1 METRPGTW
9 VGSMSAIS
17 QDVSSAGMAAAIEAN
32 LNAVFPLFG
41 RAPGTELHD
50 DAPDLHWYITP
61 DAPFPLFNHVYWTR
75 LPQEDIDARIQEVRQ
90 DFAAHQVPFMW
101 SVGPFSRP
109 FDLGS
114 HLETHG
120 LALVEEMPGMAVDL
134 QALNEDVPF
143 PAELE
148 IERVS
153 NAEVLRE
160 YIEVARVG
168 FEMPEFTNEAFF
180 EFLTAMGLTEESPWQ
195 NYVGRLDGEVVTTA
209 SLAPAAG
216 IGGIFNVATLP
227 KARRRG
233 LGAAMTLTALRK
245 AREFGCR
252 IGILQSSAMGLGVYR
267 RLGFEQYSTYSV
279 YVGTGQN

>member
-1 METRPGTW
+1 
-9 VGSMSAIS
+9 MSAIS

-32 LNAVFPLFG
+32 WNAVIPLFG
-41 RAPGTELHD
+41 RAPITELHS
-50 DAPDLHWYITP
+50 DAPELRWYITP
-61 DAPFPLFNHVYWTR
+61 RVPFPLFNHVYWTR
-75 LPQEDIDARIQEVRQ
+75 LPQEAIDARIEKVRQ
-90 DFAAHQVPFMW
+90 HFAAHRVPLMW

-109 FDLGS
+109 SDLGS
-114 HLETHG
+114 HLEAHG
-120 LALVEEMPGMAVDL
+120 LAHVEDMPGMAVDL
-134 QALNEDVPF
+134 QALNEDIPL

-168 FEMPEFTNEAFF
+168 FEMPEFTNEGFF
-180 EFLTAMGLTEESPWQ
+180 ELLTAIGLTEESPWRS
-195 NYVGRLDGEVVTTA
+195 YVGRLDGEVVTTV

-216 IGGIFNVATLP
+216 IGGIYNVATLP

-233 LGAAMTLTALRK
+233 LGAAMTLTALRE
-245 AREFGCR
+245 ARELGCR

-279 YVGTGQN
+279 YVGTAQN

>member
-1 METRPGTW
+1 
-9 VGSMSAIS
+9 MSAIS

-32 LNAVFPLFG
+32 LNAVYPLFG
-41 RAPGTELHD
+41 RAPATELHD
-50 DAPDLHWYITP
+50 DAADLRWYITP
-61 DAPFPLFNHVYWTR
+61 DVPYPLFNHVYWTR
-75 LPQEDIDARIQEVRQ
+75 LPQEAIDARIEEVRQ
-90 DFAAHQVPFMW
+90 HVAAHQVPLMW
-101 SVGPFSRP
+101 SVGPFSSP
-109 FDLGS
+109 SDLGS
-114 HLETHG
+114 HLEAHG
-120 LALVEEMPGMAVDL
+120 LAHVEEIPGMAVDL
-134 QALNEDVPF
+134 QALNEDIPF

-168 FEMPEFTNEAFF
+168 FEMPAFTNEVFF
-180 EFLTAMGLTEESPWQ
+180 ELLTAIGLTEESPWR

-209 SLAPAAG
+209 SLAPAEG
-216 IGGIFNVATLP
+216 IGGIYNIATLP

-233 LGAAMTLTALRK
+233 LGAAMTLTALRE
-245 AREFGCR
+245 ARELGCR